1 MLLMSILILLV
12 AELDAAVSAVPVA
25 VADDDDEV
33 IINIADDDISIPRK
47 LLRN

>member
-1 MLLMSILILLV
+1 MLLMSILILLF

-25 VADDDDEV
+25 VADDDEV
-33 IINIADDDISIPRK
+33 IINIAADDISILRK